1 MRSSSIWFNH
11 FFNSTS
17 GWKRKNSFSLQP
29 EVDFFDIS
37 EVTALCAFHTKN
49 ILFSINCHVAVCGSK
64 FTNDPSKCS
73 QQIGLL
79 PYHLNLLVIFVIF
92 EKNWRLRKKT
102 DIGFDEICTPISKLS
117 FVAISN
123 SKILKPKELTSQ
135 VSILLRLILLVS
147 ENRKYFEIFVNTH
160 RWWRIDHG
168 DEYIFNGTS
177 PIPVNFIKLS
187 PPDHNMTTHLDR
199 WDPHLSDSI
208 IFLIQL
214 QVGSEKIA
222 FRYNRKFIFLT
233 LARLGHWYA
242 LCAFHTKNILFSINC
257 HVAVSG
263 SKFTN
268 DPSKCSQQIGLLP
281 YYHNFLVIFVIFEKN
296 WLLRKKTAKTV
307 FWNVDLGTLAK
318 F

>member
-1 MRSSSIWFNH
+1 MSGYLYPCLYYSTYVFIH
-11 FFNSTS
+11 VFFT
-17 GWKRKNSFSLQP
+17 L
-29 EVDFFDIS
+29 
-37 EVTALCAFHTKN
+37 A
-49 ILFSINCHVAVCGSK
+49 
-64 FTNDPSKCS
+64 
-73 QQIGLL
+73 
-79 PYHLNLLVIFVIF
+79 
-92 EKNWRLRKKT
+92 RLRSAILN
-102 DIGFDEICTPISKLS
+102 IGFDEICTAISKLS

-160 RWWRIDHG
+160 RWWRVDHG
-168 DEYIFNGTS
+168 DEYILNGTS

-187 PPDHNMTTHLDR
+187 PPDHNMTTYLDR

-222 FRYNRKFIFLT
+222 FRYNRKLIFLT
-233 LARLGHWYA
+233 LARLRHWYA

-268 DPSKCSQQIGLLP
+268 DPSKCSQQIGFLP
-281 YYHNFLVIFVIFEKN
+281 YYHNLLVIFVIFEKK
-296 WLLRKKTAKTV
+296 WRLRKKTAKTA